1 MNTVFSLILYAPK
14 QITHVQTVISEHDR
28 NGAKWEVGH
37 IAIYLTK
44 RGGGGVGERRHGVR
58 RGSGK
63 KKKKK
68 KRGRGGAFLEKGGSD
83 SVRLSIY
90 LFFVLFFLR
99 FELNVTLTD
108 VWRSAR
114 SVWSRAADAGYF

>member
-1 MNTVFSLILYAPK
+1 MALIINAVFSLILYAPQ

-44 RGGGGVGERRHGVR
+44 RGGGGEPRHGVC

-63 KKKKK
+63 
-68 KRGRGGAFLEKGGSD
+68 RDVFFFLETQI
-83 SVRLSIY
+83 R
-90 LFFVLFFLR
+90 
-99 FELNVTLTD
+99 
-108 VWRSAR
+108 
-114 SVWSRAADAGYF
+114 